1 MKGLILAGGFATRLR
16 PLSCS
21 KPKLLFP
28 VVGVPL
34 IDLMIAWLREGGVR
48 DVVLAVN
55 HLSERLRLEVGERR
69 LGSRIKLS
77 IETEPLGTAG
87 PIRLA
92 RRFLDADE
100 PFVVVNG
107 DIVSDINLREMV
119 RAHKEHSALATV
131 ALIGVSDPMQYGSVT
146 LTPDGRIAK
155 FTEKTPA
162 RSKSTLVNAGAYIL
176 SPRVLDFIPR
186 SGPSSLERAVFPRLA
201 EMGVMW
207 GGKHSGYW
215 YDIGRI
221 PGYVKANMEIL
232 RKSRMKATP
241 ALEGPWIG
249 RKAVRPFHI
258 GKGSHVQ
265 SGVRLGPNAILSER
279 VLVGEKSRVTDSII
293 FEDTAI
299 GENCIVEGA
308 LIGERVVI
316 GEDSKI
322 GKGSIVA
329 GQISVPKSSIIT
341 ENSVILT

>member
-69 LGSRIKLS
+69 LDSKVTLS

-92 RRFLDADE
+92 MRFLDSDE

-107 DIVSDINLREMV
+107 DIVSDINLGEMV

-131 ALIGVSDPMQYGSVT
+131 ALVRVSDPMQYGSVT
-146 LTPDGRIAK
+146 LTPDGRIPE
-155 FTEKTPA
+155 FTEKMPA
-162 RSKSTLVNAGAYIL
+162 RSKSTLVNAGAYVL
-176 SPRVLDFIPR
+176 SPRVLDFIPL
-186 SGPSSLERAVFPRLA
+186 SGPASLERAVFPRLA

-207 GGKHSGYW
+207 GWKHSGYW

-221 PGYVKANMEIL
+221 SGYVKANMEVL
-232 RKSRMKATP
+232 RNSGRRSTP
-241 ALEGPWIG
+241 ALKGPMFDW
-249 RKAVRPFHI
+249 KAVQPFHV
-258 GKGSHVQ
+258 GKGSRVE
-265 SGVRLGPNAILSER
+265 SGVRLGPNAILSDR
-279 VLVGEKSRVTDSII
+279 VLVGEKSIVTDSII

-316 GEDSKI
+316 GKNSRI
-322 GKGSIVA
+322 GKGAIVA
-329 GQISVPKSSIIT
+329 GQISVPEGTVIK

>member
-34 IDLMIAWLREGGVR
+34 IDLMITWLKEGEVREVI
-48 DVVLAVN
+48 LAVN
-55 HLSERLRLEVGERR
+55 HLSERLRLDVGERR
-69 LGSRIKLS
+69 LGSKIRLS
-77 IETEPLGTAG
+77 IETDPLGTAG

-92 RRFLDADE
+92 RKFLDSDE

-107 DIVSDINLREMV
+107 DIVSDINLGEMV
-119 RAHKEHSALATV
+119 RAHEEHSALATV
-131 ALIGVSDPMQYGSVT
+131 ALVSVSDPMQYGSVT

-155 FTEKTPA
+155 FAEKTAA
-162 RSKSTLVNAGAYIL
+162 RSKSTLVNAGAYVL

-186 SGPSSLERAVFPRLA
+186 GGPASLERAVFPRLA
-201 EMGVMW
+201 EMGVML
-207 GGKHSGYW
+207 GRKHNGYW

-232 RKSRMKATP
+232 RKSGMRATP
-241 ALEGPWIG
+241 ALKGPMFDG
-249 RKAVRPFHI
+249 KAVRPFHI
-258 GKGSHVQ
+258 GKGSRVQ
-265 SGVRLGPNAILSER
+265 SGVRLGPNAILSDR
-279 VLVGEKSRVTDSII
+279 VLVGKKSTVTDSVI

-299 GENCIVEGA
+299 GEKCVVEGA

-316 GEDSKI
+316 GKNSKV
-322 GKGSIVA
+322 GRGAIVA
-329 GQISVPKSSIIT
+329 GQISIPEGSAIR
-341 ENSVILT
+341 ENSVVLT